1 MNWYNQILKNFY
13 SVEDEKIEWVK
24 CPKCEN
30 IVSTI
35 TTSNLNICEHCEAC
49 LYLTVDDRIH
59 LLTDHSSFKEYNQ
72 DMTSK
77 DIIDFEDTQT
87 YTKRL
92 KKYKKTSGRNSSVVT
107 GSCTINSIPV
117 QIAIMDFKFMGGSLG
132 SIEGEKITLAIE
144 NAISKKTGVLIVS
157 SSGGARMQES
167 TYSLMQMTKTSAAL
181 KRLSNKGLPYIS
193 LLTNPTMGGV
203 SASFAMLGDVIISEP
218 KAVIG
223 FAGKRVIEQTIRN
236 ELPLE
241 FQTAEF
247 LLEHGLIDSI
257 VKRQFLKT
265 KIGNLFEIFNNNID
279 CTDPYDEV
287 IPNDET
293 ITNNKEKITVDSFED
308 TNGYSNNTTS
318 KEN

>member
-13 SVEDEKIEWVK
+13 SDNVKNPEWDK
-24 CPKCEN
+24 CPKCES
-30 IVSTI
+30 IITKK
-35 TTSNLNICEHCEAC
+35 TTSNLNICEHCSSC
-49 LYLTVDDRIH
+49 LYLTVYERIDS
-59 LLTDHSSFKEYNQ
+59 LSDVSSFHEYNQ

-87 YTKRL
+87 YSKRL
-92 KKYKKTSGRNSSVVT
+92 RKYKKYSGRNSAVVT
-107 GSCTINSIPV
+107 GRCTINSTPI
-117 QIAIMDFKFMGGSLG
+117 QIAVMDFNFMGGSLG
-132 SIEGEKITLAIE
+132 SVEGEKITLAIE
-144 NAISKKTGVLIVS
+144 NAIAEKTGVLIVS

-167 TYSLMQMTKTSAAL
+167 SYSLMQMTKTSAAL

-218 KAVIG
+218 KATIG
-223 FAGKRVIEQTIRN
+223 FAGKRVIEQTIRS

-257 VKRQFLKT
+257 VKREFLKT
-265 KIGNLFEIFNNNID
+265 EIGKLFEMFNDKIEYNESFDNDIVTTIQDIQEIDNIINLD
-279 CTDPYDEV
+279 NT
-287 IPNDET
+287 
-293 ITNNKEKITVDSFED
+293 TNGKEK
-308 TNGYSNNTTS
+308 
-318 KEN
+318 